1 MSKTILITGA
11 SRGFGRI
18 WAKAFLKRGDKVI
31 ATARSLAD
39 LDDLVKEFGN
49 SVLPLQLDVTNR
61 EQCFS
66 VVNKASKHFD
76 KLDVVINNAGY
87 GLFGTIEETSE
98 QEARD
103 QFETNVFGTLWITQA
118 VIPVMRNQGKGH
130 IIQLSSI
137 LGLVSIPIL
146 GIYNASKSAV
156 EAISESLATEIKGF
170 GISTTIIEPAG
181 YNTEWGGK
189 SAAHSKSIDLYDG
202 LKKTVFS
209 NFTEDKLGNPEATAK
224 AILKVVDA
232 ENPPLRIFFGNA
244 GFPMISQ
251 AYADRLAKWE
261 QWKTVSEEAHG
272 SVGANPI
279 QKKNS
284 TILI

>member
-11 SRGFGRI
+11 SRGFGKI
-18 WAKAFLKRGDKVI
+18 WAKAFLKRGDNVI
-31 ATARSLAD
+31 ATARNITD
-39 LDDLVKEFGN
+39 LNDLVKEFGN
-49 SVLPLQLDVTNR
+49 TVLPLQLDVTNR

-66 VVNKASKHFD
+66 VVNKASAHFG

-87 GLFGTIEETSE
+87 GLFGTIEEASE
-98 QEARD
+98 KDARD

-130 IIQLSSI
+130 IIQMSSI
-137 LGLVSIPIL
+137 LGLVSIPVL
-146 GIYNASKSAV
+146 GIYNASKAAV
-156 EAISESLATEIKGF
+156 EAISESLSTEVKGF

-181 YNTEWGGK
+181 YGTEWGGK
-189 SAAHSKSIDLYDG
+189 SAVHSKSMDLYDG
-202 LKKTVFS
+202 LKKAVYS
-209 NFTEDKLGNPEATAK
+209 NFTEDKLGKPEATAP

-232 ENPPLRIFFGNA
+232 ENPPLRIFFGKV

-251 AYADRLAKWE
+251 AYTDRLTKWE

-272 SVGANPI
+272 
-279 QKKNS
+279 QF
-284 TILI
+284 